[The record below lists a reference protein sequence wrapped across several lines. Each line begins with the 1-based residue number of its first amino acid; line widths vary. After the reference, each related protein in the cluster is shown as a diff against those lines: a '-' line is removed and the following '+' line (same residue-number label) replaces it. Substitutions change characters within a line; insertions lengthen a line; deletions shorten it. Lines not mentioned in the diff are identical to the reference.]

1 MAGDN
6 ESSIVV
12 NDAHLAIRDVFGAK
26 LPILLS
32 TLPYVLTPFF
42 N

>member
-12 NDAHLAIRDVFGAK
+12 NDAHLAIRDVFEESEAAD
-26 LPILLS
+26 PTFDTTICVNALL
-32 TLPYVLTPFF
+32 
-42 N
+42 